1 MMKLGMRLI
10 YVERQHITTEY
21 ENRETDKTH

>member
-1 MMKLGMRLI
+1 MMKPGMRLI

-21 ENRETDKTH
+21 ENRETDKTY